1 MKDFGP
7 STNKTAN
14 IYLLKV
20 NNRNTRKKIKICSK
34 LTIKNQ
40 NDVNEFLLL
49 SWNKEMLAKEALR
62 KLNACFSLIRKFEDF
77 LLC

>member
-20 NNRNTRKKIKICSK
+20 SNRNTRKKCKIPSK
-34 LTIKNQ
+34 LTKNQ

-49 SWNKEMLAKEALR
+49 IWNKEMLAKEALR